1 MKQRV
6 NRYLEFMEQ
15 KIQELDS
22 KSELSEQDKQ
32 ALSIVKKEHVQQI
45 QFFMHERQIHLFVMI
60 CVAILSMMTF
70 LVLQIQFS
78 LGLLILFAAFLV
90 LLVPYITHYYLL
102 ENSVQKMYEQ
112 YDQLEWILEGENFR
126 NR

>member
-32 ALSIVKKEHVQQI
+32 TLSIVKKVHVQQI

-126 NR
+126 NQ

>member
-32 ALSIVKKEHVQQI
+32 TLSIVKKEHVQQI

-70 LVLQIQFS
+70 LVLLIQFS

>member
-32 ALSIVKKEHVQQI
+32 KISVVKKEHVQQI

-70 LVLQIQFS
+70 LVLLIQFS

-90 LLVPYITHYYLL
+90 LLVPYIMHYYLL

>member
-32 ALSIVKKEHVQQI
+32 TLSIVKKEHVQQI

-70 LVLQIQFS
+70 LVLLIQFS

-90 LLVPYITHYYLL
+90 LLVPYIMHYYLL

-126 NR
+126 DR